1 MLSRHSVNVTMWAPV
16 IAADMQGFYI
26 AYSGRDITALGKAVD
41 EVGVSKEFQD
51 MLDKASHLGTLDR
64 AWMMATL
71 K

>member
-1 MLSRHSVNVTMWAPV
+1 
-16 IAADMQGFYI
+16 
-26 AYSGRDITALGKAVD
+26 VD

-51 MLDKASHLGTLDR
+51 MLVKASQLGTLDR